1 MAVETSIASP
11 RRVPRV
17 GVARLGLSALTFT
30 LLAGAVA
37 FAGYRL
43 AIPADGSDIGGPG
56 NPYAQADG
64 TIAVGPGLSGATSL
78 QAGDRIVAIFG
89 RPVEVWAAGL
99 LDPTLQRPVIAVG
112 DRVEYTVER
121 EGRQIELSVV
131 TARFDG
137 IAALAQDWGV
147 LVLALS
153 IQLVGAYL
161 FARRPDEPAARALL
175 LAGTG
180 MFAST
185 VPWALGAQVTDIATA
200 TGFWLYAA
208 TAGFAYALFWC
219 GALHFALVFPRPYP
233 FAVSGRRVVTIAYGI
248 PIGAL
253 LTLIIGTL
261 IATGRILP
269 ALAAWIDGQA
279 TLQVVMIV
287 ATIALMAY
295 SYGRL
300 VDPVSRLQLRL
311 VAGAAGLAAVTGLV
325 LWFGPELIL
334 GAPLV
339 PPSAVALLG
348 LPFPIALVLAINRH
362 HLFDLD
368 AVVNRS
374 LVYGGLTGGV
384 VVTYAATVAL
394 VGGLIPGNAPF
405 AVALLGTG
413 AVAVVAL
420 PLRDRLQRSVNRVMY
435 GDRDDPDRA
444 LRRLGRRLEASL
456 DPSTVMPT
464 LVDAVADSLRSPYVA
479 IELEHD
485 GEARVEAAHGTV
497 PVDAGGPRGLV
508 RLPIVYRGRQV
519 GRLVLAPR
527 AADEPFS
534 GADERLL
541 ADLARQAAPAI
552 ETIRLMADLRRS
564 REELVA
570 TREEERRRLRRDLHD
585 ELGPAMAGSLMKL
598 GAARSLMASNP
609 ARASTLLDGVD
620 ADVRGMIDEIRR
632 IAHNLRPPALDEL
645 GLLGTLRMQI
655 ATFDEEPRDRRLRV
669 WLTAP
674 DELPPLPAAV
684 EVAALRIALEA
695 LTNAARHS
703 GASRAQVEVAM
714 TGDDLIVTVTDDGT
728 GISDDA
734 SRGVGLSSMR
744 ERADELGGSLHIL
757 PAEGG
762 GTTVTARLPV
772 APVEPS

>member
-1 MAVETSIASP
+1 MAVESSIAAP

-17 GVARLGLSALTFT
+17 KVARLGVSTLTIA
-30 LLAGAVA
+30 LLAAALA
-37 FAGYRL
+37 FAGHRL
-43 AIPADGSDIGGPG
+43 AMPADGSEIGGPG
-56 NPYAQADG
+56 NPYAQAG
-64 TIAVGPGLSGATSL
+64 GAIAVTPGLSGATTL
-78 QAGDRIVAIFG
+78 RAGDRVVAIFG
-89 RPVEVWAAGL
+89 RPVDAWAAGL
-99 LDPTLQRPVIAVG
+99 LDPTVPRPVIAVG
-112 DRVEYTVER
+112 DPIGYTVER
-121 EGRQIELSVV
+121 NGRPIGLSVMA
-131 TARFDG
+131 TRFDG
-137 IAALAQDWGV
+137 IATLAQDWGV

-175 LAGTG
+175 VAGTG

-185 VPWALGAQVTDIATA
+185 VPWALGAQVTDIVTA

-208 TAGFAYALFWC
+208 TAGVAYVLFWC

-233 FAVSGRRVVTIAYGI
+233 FAVGGRRVLAIAYGI
-248 PIGAL
+248 PMGAML
-253 LTLIIGTL
+253 ALIIGTL
-261 IATGRILP
+261 IATGRVLP

-279 TLQVVMIV
+279 TLQVVVIV
-287 ATIALMAY
+287 AAIALMTY
-295 SYGRL
+295 SYARH
-300 VDPVSRLQLRL
+300 VDPDSRLQLRL

-368 AVVNRS
+368 TVVNRS

-384 VVTYAATVAL
+384 VVTYAATVAF

-435 GDRDDPDRA
+435 GDRDEPDSA

-456 DPSTVMPT
+456 DPPTVLPT
-464 LVDAVADSLRSPYVA
+464 LVDAVADSLRAPYVA

-485 GEARVEAAHGTV
+485 GEARVEASHGAV
-497 PVDAGGPRGLV
+497 PVDARGLRELV
-508 RLPIVYRGRQV
+508 RVPIVYRGRQV

-534 GADERLL
+534 GADGRLL

-552 ETIRLMADLRRS
+552 EAIRLMADLRRS
-564 REELVA
+564 HEELVA

-598 GAARSLMASNP
+598 GAARSIMVSDP
-609 ARASTLLDGVD
+609 TRASTLLDGVD
-620 ADVRGMIDEIRR
+620 TDVRGMIDEIRR
-632 IAHNLRPPALDEL
+632 IAHNLRPSALDEF

-655 ATFDEEPRDRRLRV
+655 ATFDEGPADRRLRV

-703 GASRAQVEVAM
+703 GASQARVEVALN
-714 TGDDLIVTVTDDGT
+714 GHDLNVTVNDDGI
-728 GISDDA
+728 GIPGDA
-734 SRGVGLSSMR
+734 SPGVGLTSMR
-744 ERADELGGSLHIL
+744 ERATELGGRLDIL

-772 APVEPS
+772 VPDEPS